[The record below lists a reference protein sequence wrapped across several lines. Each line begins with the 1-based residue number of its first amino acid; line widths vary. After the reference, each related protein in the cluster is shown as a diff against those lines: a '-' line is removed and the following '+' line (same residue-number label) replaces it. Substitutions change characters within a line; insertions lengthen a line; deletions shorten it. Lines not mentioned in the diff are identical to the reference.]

1 MTDEQGDLHPSAFAD
16 RDGEAYRYDFF
27 KYLTSLS
34 LLTLAGA
41 FGISQNE
48 GALQEIGRTTL
59 AIVMGTVALAAIA
72 SFMGANE
79 IVRMKSG
86 GLPVG
91 RRVDVLARAAPSIY
105 SLGVGGILMMFL
117 DVLF

>member
-1 MTDEQGDLHPSAFAD
+1 MIEEQSESFPSPSAD
-16 RDGEAYRYDFF
+16 RDSEGYRYDFF

-48 GALQEIGRTTL
+48 GALEEIGRTTL

-79 IVRMKSG
+79 IVRVKSG
-86 GLPVG
+86 GAPAG
-91 RRVDVLARAAPSIY
+91 RRVDLLARAAPAIY

>member
-1 MTDEQGDLHPSAFAD
+1 MMDEQDESPASAAAD
-16 RDGEAYRYDFF
+16 RDGDGYRYDFF

-41 FGISQNE
+41 FTISQNE
-48 GALQEIGRTTL
+48 GALDEIGRTTL

-86 GLPVG
+86 GAPSG
-91 RRVDVLARAAPSIY
+91 RRVDLLARAAPAIY

>member
-1 MTDEQGDLHPSAFAD
+1 MIEEQGDSLPAALTD
-16 RDGEAYRYDFF
+16 RDSDGYRYDFF

-41 FGISQNE
+41 FTISQNE
-48 GALQEIGRTTL
+48 GALEEIGRVTL
-59 AIVMGTVALAAIA
+59 AVVMGTVALAAVA

-79 IVRMKSG
+79 IVRVKAG
-86 GLPVG
+86 GAPIG
-91 RRVDVLARAAPSIY
+91 RRVELLARAAPAVYSI
-105 SLGVGGILMMFL
+105 GVGGILMMVL

>member
-1 MTDEQGDLHPSAFAD
+1 MTEDESESPPSAGAD
-16 RDGEAYRYDFF
+16 RDGDGYRYDFF

-41 FGISQNE
+41 FTISQNE
-48 GALQEIGRTTL
+48 GALEEIGRTSL

-72 SFMGANE
+72 SFMGALE
-79 IVRMKSG
+79 IVRIKSG
-86 GLPVG
+86 GAPVG
-91 RRVDVLARAAPSIY
+91 RRVDLLAQAAPGIY

-117 DVLF
+117 DTLF

>member
-1 MTDEQGDLHPSAFAD
+1 MNDEECGSPHSAVGD
-16 RDGEAYRYDFF
+16 RDGDSYRYDFF

-41 FGISQNE
+41 FTISQNE
-48 GALQEIGRTTL
+48 GALEEIGRTSL

-72 SFMGANE
+72 SFMGAME
-79 IVRMKSG
+79 IVRIKSG
-86 GLPVG
+86 GAPIG
-91 RRVDVLARAAPSIY
+91 RRVDLLAHAAPAIY

-117 DVLF
+117 DTLF

>member
-1 MTDEQGDLHPSAFAD
+1 MIEDNSESLPTAIAD
-16 RDGEAYRYDFF
+16 RDRDAYRYDFF
-27 KYLTSLS
+27 KYLTSLA

-59 AIVMGTVALAAIA
+59 AIVMGTVALAAVA
-72 SFMGANE
+72 SFMGASE
-79 IVRMKSG
+79 IVRLKSG
-86 GLPVG
+86 GPPSV
-91 RRVDVLARAAPSIY
+91 RRVELLARAAPAIY
-105 SLGVGGILMMFL
+105 ALGVGGILMMFL